1 MFTDTASSLRLIMC
15 CVVCGF
21 AFGVIYDFLRA
32 FRPKKAPLLNF
43 FTDTVFVL
51 SFFVCLFLMG
61 CTAGQGSQRLYALA
75 FCLASSAS
83 PEQFLIYC
91 GGNVFALVSLVF
103 FKLLTKSRVRESFLL
118 ILAYSSAAY
127 LAMALGRWILSLP
140 FDAGFTELVGFLVSD
155 VLSLLFAVLILWS
168 CRSVDGLIEDQ
179 KAYLF
184 RLERERQKEAYGDE
198 E

>member
-75 FCLASSAS
+75 FCLASSALYFAALS
-83 PEQFLIYC
+83 PNFRF
-91 GGNVFALVSLVF
+91 VFNRLAGF
-103 FKLLTKSRVRESFLL
+103 VRKILSFLL
-118 ILAYSSAAY
+118 RPFKFLLKCVKKLCKISKNFFYSRKICYTIKSTRKNANKEHTAHPY
-127 LAMALGRWILSLP
+127 EKGNTDETEKGR
-140 FDAGFTELVGFLVSD
+140 
-155 VLSLLFAVLILWS
+155 
-168 CRSVDGLIEDQ
+168 
-179 KAYLF
+179 Y
-184 RLERERQKEAYGDE
+184 YY
-198 E
+198 